1 MEKLKVHI
9 PVSKTGEVQLII
21 EFTQSEYTCLDW
33 VTPSETL
40 ESVINSQ
47 SKVIETLK
55 QSNSDISTFNQFS
68 AAKYQELS
76 SQFNKVM
83 PAIRSLSKDLSYIH
97 KTLIKLK
104 SSFPH

>member
-9 PVSKTGEVQLII
+9 PISKTGEAQLII

-33 VTPSETL
+33 VTPSDTL
-40 ESVINSQ
+40 ESVINLQ

-76 SQFNKVM
+76 FQFKKVI
-83 PAIRSLSKDLSYIH
+83 PAIRSLSKDLSYVH
-97 KTLIKLK
+97 RTLIKLK